1 MILTR
6 NTVFDYKTHRENFIN
21 YLEVIIL
28 EDGEIVYAVPSHQQ
42 KLIELYCKKHNVT
55 PRELQEIIPLQ
66 ESPID
71 WLIYNLGVISV
82 WYEFIY
88 RPKEITDKQKEAL
101 ERLVSEDC
109 IDPLYREIII
119 SKNKFGNICI
129 KGRLRG

>member
-1 MILTR
+1 MRLDR